1 MKILQLVY
9 SLGPGGAERFVVDLS
24 NELSR
29 QGHDVTLC
37 VLRDD
42 RQGNSGFYR
51 NELSESLNYINLR
64 IPEGLRLNN
73 ILILNR
79 LIKNLKPQVVHAHL
93 NLVNYVFPLTV
104 IHKKIKFFHT
114 IHSFPKSEVKSSL
127 EYRLRSYFYSKLRVK
142 AVTIS
147 EEISRYFLDYYKFSA
162 YSEIYNGRALPKPT
176 PIFADVKNDIQK
188 FRDNGSTIFLHIG
201 TCNAAK
207 NQKML
212 IGAFN
217 KMTTNG
223 DHAVL
228 MIIGS
233 GFDSE
238 EGINLKKLASDK
250 IIFLGERHNVS
261 DYLLNSDA
269 FCLSS
274 VREGMPISLI
284 EAFACGCIPICTPI
298 GGLINTIKNGETGY
312 LSKSVSEDDYYFA
325 LKDYLGS
332 KNKIRKEDLIRYYK
346 NNFSIEE
353 CAKRYTALYVADENR
368 PSFNI
373 TMKN

>member
-42 RQGNSGFYR
+42 KLGNSGFYR
-51 NELSESLNYINLR
+51 NDLSDKLNYINLK
-64 IPEGLRLNN
+64 IPEGLRFNN
-73 ILILNR
+73 IVILNQ
-79 LIKNLKPQVVHAHL
+79 LINKLKPQVVHTHL
-93 NLVNYVFPLTV
+93 NLVNYLFPLTF
-104 IHKKIKFFHT
+104 IHPEIRFFHT
-114 IHSFPKSEVKSSL
+114 IHSFPKSEVKSKL
-127 EYRLRSYFYSKLRVK
+127 EFRLRKYFYSKRRMK

-147 EEISRYFLDYYKFSA
+147 EEISRHFLSYYKFSSF
-162 YSEIYNGRALPKPT
+162 SEIYNGRDLPRPT
-176 PIFADVKNDIQK
+176 SSYSDVKNDIQK
-188 FRDNGSTIFLHIG
+188 FRDAGSTIFLHIG
-201 TCNAAK
+201 SCNAAK
-207 NQKML
+207 NQRML

-217 KMTTNG
+217 KMTNND

-233 GFDSE
+233 GFDTE
-238 EGINLKKLASDK
+238 EGRHLKKIASDK
-250 IIFLGERHNVS
+250 IKFLGEKHNVS
-261 DYLLNSDA
+261 DYLLNADA

-274 VREGMPISLI
+274 VREGMPISLL
-284 EAFACGCIPICTPI
+284 EAFACGCTPICTPV

-312 LSKSVSEDDYYFA
+312 LSESVSEDDYYVA
-325 LKDYLGS
+325 LRMYLEN
-332 KNKIRKEDLIRYYK
+332 KNKIKKEDLIRYYN

-353 CAKRYTALYVADENR
+353 CAKKYLSLYN
-368 PSFNI
+368 
-373 TMKN
+373 